1 MRKHESPQTESV
13 PRAASAPRAE
23 SAPQA
28 SHVPQAG
35 QAGPSMEQLFQGAQA
50 LPVRPR
56 YYRMPEAEQEF
67 VKVALHGE
75 KLKFGHKPDAAE
87 QLDVFELLDGGAG
100 KDVQMREEDRAR
112 ARENNLTVI
121 GLDFSLSQ
129 SKALYAVQTL
139 LSRTNYKGNMPQR
152 YVKDPNNVFA
162 YTGPLPVL
170 KFAVSEYLDAYGVTK
185 YMTRR
190 GKMEYSSGEREEA
203 LKALRDLER
212 PVIMVYDRFKG
223 RDRSGAPLYDA
234 IRTVRPLLSIVEGF
248 RDVTESELEGIR
260 AGAGVEGK
268 VSHIVVEPSVVLVD
282 QIGKYF
288 VLKPANLYQEL
299 RLRYGKSDKK
309 LALFI
314 EYLLTKGAERA
325 RYKEKMD
332 FRLTFET
339 IAYGLRMDAL
349 IRSRQQKRIAT
360 QLRDFFEKA
369 FDLGYIADYHI
380 EEATPVLRSIA
391 DFSLAP
397 GKVYYPKHL
406 LRGEEEA

>member
-1 MRKHESPQTESV
+1 MKETN
-13 PRAASAPRAE
+13 RAA
-23 SAPQA
+23 
-28 SHVPQAG
+28 
-35 QAGPSMEQLFQGAQA
+35 PSLEQLFESRSPF
-50 LPVRPR
+50 PVRPQ
-56 YYRMPEAEQEF
+56 YYRMPDPEQEF

-75 KLKFGHKPDAAE
+75 KMKFGHKPEAAE
-87 QLDVFELLDGGAG
+87 QIDVFDLLDAGAG
-100 KDVQMREEDRAR
+100 KDIQMREEDKER
-112 ARENNLTVI
+112 AREHNLTVI

-139 LSRTNYKGNMPQR
+139 LSRTDYKGNMPQR

-162 YTGPLPVL
+162 YTGTLPVL
-170 KFAVSEYLDAYGVTK
+170 KFTIAEYLDAYGVTK
-185 YMTRR
+185 YLTRR

-203 LKALRDLER
+203 LRALRLLEK

-223 RDRSGAPLYDA
+223 RDKAGAPLYDA

-248 RDVTESELEGIR
+248 RDVTESELEGIK
-260 AGAGVEGK
+260 AGAGVTEK
-268 VSHIVVEPSVVLVD
+268 LSHIVIEPSVVLVD

-299 RLRYGKSDKK
+299 RLKYGKTDKK

-325 RYKEKMD
+325 RYKEQLS

-349 IRSRQQKRIAT
+349 IKSRQQKRIAQ
-360 QLRDFFEKA
+360 QLTDFFQKA
-369 FDLGYIADYHI
+369 YDLGYIAEFRF
-380 EEATPVLRSIA
+380 EEAAPVLRTIA

-397 GKVYYPKHL
+397 GKVYYPKG
-406 LRGEEEA
+406 LREGGGEAVE